1 MKVTI
6 KTLKNRAEKFRQS
19 LVHKP
24 AGGVVV
30 FYNGKA
36 VSWVNEL
43 RNPESWEPGVIAMN
57 AEGNFWR
64 ATGGDAR
71 SGAKEWQPLVA

>member
-6 KTLKNRAEKFRQS
+6 KTLKNRAEKFRSS
-19 LVHKP
+19 LAHKP
-24 AGGVVV
+24 TGGVVV
-30 FYNGKA
+30 FHNGKA

-57 AEGNFWR
+57 QQGQFWR
-64 ATGGDAR
+64 AMGGDAR
-71 SGAKEWQPLVA
+71 NGAQRWQPLAV